1 MGVSIEHKPR
11 DQLKVCIWMMMLK
24 DCIHRVGNLSCEVC
38 IIKIIWSAAD

>member
-11 DQLKVCIWMMMLK
+11 DQLKVCIWMMLK